1 MARYKLIQDVE
12 AEDHILGPLTLRQF
26 IFALVSAFLLYIDF
40 FLATKGLALFLI
52 IFLPPTLFTLFFA
65 VPFGRDQPTE
75 IWALA
80 KIRFLFL
87 PRKRLWSQLGI
98 KELVT
103 INVPKAIERVLTDG
117 LSQSEVKSHL
127 SALATTLDSRGWALK
142 HSTYDAKGGDNDRLI
157 QFAPANLAPEID
169 LAPNDDFLET
179 NNSAV
184 AKNFETLIEDAA
196 TERRQKLVEK
206 LNTPDYGDAGKVS
219 DWFKD
224 FSDNDEAV
232 EELVSKS
239 QNKQN
244 NATLYSSNM
253 RTLITSQKEAP
264 AAETPEVT
272 QVSDPGI
279 LNLAHNND
287 LNVSTLA
294 REASKGSQGI
304 AGNEVVVSLH

>member
-1 MARYKLIQDVE
+1 VARYKLIQDVE

-52 IFLPPTLFTLFFA
+52 IFLPPTLFTVFFA
-65 VPFGRDQPTE
+65 IPFGRDQPTE

-87 PRKRLWSQLGI
+87 PRKRIWSQLGI

-103 INVPKAIERVLTDG
+103 INVPKKLEKIFTDG
-117 LSQSEVKSHL
+117 LSQDEVRSHL
-127 SALATTLDSRGWALK
+127 SALANTLDTRGWALK
-142 HSTYDAKGGDNDRLI
+142 HSSLEERNNPGDRLVE
-157 QFAPANLAPEID
+157 FAAAPVEPGFD
-169 LAPNDDFLET
+169 LDPDEDFLET
-179 NNSAV
+179 SKGKV
-184 AKNFETLIEDAA
+184 AQNFATLIDDVA
-196 TERRQKLVEK
+196 TERRQKLVDNLNSSSRAAEPTKQEWFEEEK
-206 LNTPDYGDAGKVS
+206 TSGALPQVRNGAS
-219 DWFKD
+219 
-224 FSDNDEAV
+224 EA
-232 EELVSKS
+232 
-239 QNKQN
+239 
-244 NATLYSSNM
+244 YDSNM